1 MLQKE
6 VAERIISKENNKK
19 YGRISIMMQSFFD
32 VDLKFNVSNTV
43 FRPVPEIKSSLL
55 SITPKKNI
63 NLNYNNLKIV
73 VENAFKYRRKKLINN
88 LKHIIQDAK
97 LNEIKDNRAEQLTV
111 MKYQELSHFIIGK

>member
-1 MLQKE
+1 MKFESEKSEIVESLQLGASI
-6 VAERIISKENNKK
+6 AERRQTIPI
-19 YGRISIMMQSFFD
+19 
-32 VDLKFNVSNTV
+32 LA
-43 FRPVPEIKSSLL
+43 
-55 SITPKKNI
+55 
-63 NLNYNNLKIV
+63 NLKIV